1 MEIIRHDYLQILED
15 ASGKTDL
22 VKVITGMRRVGK
34 TTVMLQHLHNLR
46 TRGIPEKSICYI
58 DLDLIGADISTSQ
71 LKDLIGPCL
80 EEKGIHYI
88 LIDEIQNVTGWEQV
102 IAMLV
107 ARRDCDIYITGSN
120 SRMLSSELSTKLSG
134 RYMEVEILPLSFR
147 EFMEL
152 NGGNPEKRFEQY
164 LRYGPLPSIEPDRGE
179 RVCRA
184 QSEGVYNTVLMKDVL
199 ARFSGKADKLV
210 PICRFLYSNIRNIT
224 NAEKISEALGISND
238 TISKYLNAVLEAH
251 LFYHADRY
259 DVVGKKVFSSK
270 GKYYAT
276 DLGMRS
282 ILVNAN
288 ELRDVSAPL
297 ENVVYFELLRRGYRV
312 FVGSFRDQEVDF
324 TAIRGDEVKYYQVS
338 KTVMDDDTYSRE
350 IDPLQ
355 SVNDN
360 YDKTILTLDRF
371 GLGNDNGIKIVN
383 VIDWL
388 LEPEY
393 DR

>member
-46 TRGIPEKSICYI
+46 TRGIPEESICYI

-152 NGGNPEKRFEQY
+152 NGGNPEKRFEQF

-324 TAIRGDEVKYYQVS
+324 TAVKGDEVKYYQVS

-388 LEPEY
+388 LE
-393 DR
+393 

>member
-1 MEIIRHDYLQILED
+1 MEIIRQDYLQILAD

-46 TRGIPEKSICYI
+46 TRGIPEESICYI

-80 EEKGIHYI
+80 EEKGIHCI

-324 TAIRGDEVKYYQVS
+324 TAIKGDEVNYYQVS

-388 LEPEY
+388 LE
-393 DR
+393 

>member
-46 TRGIPEKSICYI
+46 TRGIPEESICYI
-58 DLDLIGADISTSQ
+58 DLDLISADISTSQ

-120 SRMLSSELSTKLSG
+120 SKMLSSELSTKLSG

-324 TAIRGDEVKYYQVS
+324 TAIKGDEVKYYQVS

-388 LEPEY
+388 LE
-393 DR
+393 

>member
-1 MEIIRHDYLQILED
+1 MEIIRQDYLQILAD

-46 TRGIPEKSICYI
+46 TRGIPEESICYI

-80 EEKGIHYI
+80 EEKGIHCI

-259 DVVGKKVFSSK
+259 DVVGKKVSSSK

-288 ELRDVSAPL
+288 ELRDVNAPL

-324 TAIRGDEVKYYQVS
+324 TAIKGDEVKYYQVS

-388 LEPEY
+388 LE
-393 DR
+393 

>member
-46 TRGIPEKSICYI
+46 TRGIPEESICYI

-80 EEKGIHYI
+80 EEKGIHCI

-324 TAIRGDEVKYYQVS
+324 TAIKGDEVKYYQVS

-388 LEPEY
+388 LE
-393 DR
+393 

>member
-46 TRGIPEKSICYI
+46 TQGIPEESICYI

-80 EEKGIHYI
+80 EEKGIHCI

-312 FVGSFRDQEVDF
+312 FVGSFRDKEVDF
-324 TAIRGDEVKYYQVS
+324 TAIKGDEVQYYQVS

-360 YDKTILTLDRF
+360 YEKTILTLDRF

-388 LEPEY
+388 LE
-393 DR
+393 

>member
-46 TRGIPEKSICYI
+46 TRGIPEELICYI

-80 EEKGIHYI
+80 EEKGIHCI

-388 LEPEY
+388 LE
-393 DR
+393 

>member
-1 MEIIRHDYLQILED
+1 MEIIRQDYLQILED

-46 TRGIPEKSICYI
+46 TRGIPEESICYI

-80 EEKGIHYI
+80 EEKGIHCI

-259 DVVGKKVFSSK
+259 DVVGKKVSSSK

-324 TAIRGDEVKYYQVS
+324 TAIKGDEVNYYQVS
-338 KTVMDDDTYSRE
+338 KTVMDDDTYTRE

-388 LEPEY
+388 LE
-393 DR
+393 